1 MDRKSSV
8 LHWKARTTC
17 CGLCFDAP
25 GNGLERVYGMHRW
38 GRRIASLVGA
48 LILTAAAINP
58 SAASTTGSVSVTGS
72 IVPVP
77 VSISIDQT
85 TVGFGSVDSKGTPQT
100 GSTRATGYEAVGGG
114 AYWFTTSTIKV
125 TVSSPT
131 AWSGTVCLSASDG
144 LPLGGIKLPTTAQLP
159 TSATQAASSWST
171 LLVPSA
177 SCSPA
182 ATWVGSATSTPGVSH
197 EYHLAT
203 FVGTTDGENPRSF
216 TATVTFSAS
225 NTPS

>member
-77 VSISIDQT
+77 VSISIGQGT
-85 TVGFGSVDSKGTPQT
+85 IGFGNIDVKGTPQT
-100 GSTRATGYEAVGGG
+100 APVQAVGYEAVGGG
-114 AYWFTTSTIKV
+114 AYWFTTSTITV

-131 AWSGTVCLSASDG
+131 SWSGTVCMSASDNLPSG
-144 LPLGGIKLPTTAQLP
+144 LLGLSAPPSPTDQ
-159 TSATQAASSWST
+159 S
-171 LLVPSA
+171 
-177 SCSPA
+177 
-182 ATWVGSATSTPGVSH
+182 SATSNWGNAIKPAQGCATPTSWVSSNQGTPGTDYL
-197 EYHLAT
+197 YHLAT
-203 FVGTTDGENPRSF
+203 YVGTNDSPGSF
-216 TATVTFSAS
+216 SATIVFSAS
-225 NTPS
+225 NS